1 MDKFKLII
9 TIPSL
14 GDKYDDALDLYLR
27 NKPYSHFHR
36 DNGVVPERVVVFGNI
51 PGIELVNKIKND
63 FKEMYE
69 KHHNA
74 NVCNFNVQSEDGYLV

>member
-1 MDKFKLII
+1 MDRFKLII

-36 DNGVVPERVVVFGNI
+36 DNGVVPERIVTFSNI
-51 PGIELVNKIKND
+51 PGIDLVNKIKGD
-63 FKEMYE
+63 FKEMYN
-69 KHHNA
+69 KHPNA
-74 NVCNFNVQSEDGYLV
+74 NVCNFNVQSEDRYMV